1 MHAFAFALAAGALGV
16 AAQTTTSAS
25 TSQDTPMATIL
36 AGTSALTTGLVAS
49 VIGVDSCETTY
60 QLICTDAEVCS
71 STSQTVRPRKT
82 PIPDPRFALLTPPL
96 QITVTVGPT
105 DFILASAVST
115 DGATGSGSESCSVD
129 SAASSAVCRIGVSL
143 SYDGTSTSTET
154 TVTATGSQFV
164 YGQYPIT
171 AGAEKLPSATGACSS
186 ATDNAAAPTG
196 LAVRDVY
203 KVLVA
208 PAAAVAAAGIFS

>member
-1 MHAFAFALAAGALGV
+1 
-16 AAQTTTSAS
+16 
-25 TSQDTPMATIL
+25 MATIL

-71 STSQTVRPRKT
+71 STSQT
-82 PIPDPRFALLTPPL
+82 
-96 QITVTVGPT
+96 ITVTVGPT